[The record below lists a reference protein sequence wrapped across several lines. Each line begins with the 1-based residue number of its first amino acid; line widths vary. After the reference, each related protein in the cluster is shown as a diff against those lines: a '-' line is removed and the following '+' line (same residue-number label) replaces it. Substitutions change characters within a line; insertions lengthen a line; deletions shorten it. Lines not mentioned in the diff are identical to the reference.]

1 MEKILS
7 QIILHKAARTL
18 EIVFASGEQF
28 VLPFEYL
35 RVFSP
40 SAEVRGHGR
49 GQEKLVLNKQRVNI
63 TQIEPVGNYAIKP
76 FFDDGHASGIFSWTT
91 LFELGVRHQQNWE
104 NYLEKV
110 KQHAASLT
118 TGSTKASGGVGCP

>member
-1 MEKILS
+1 MEKILT

-18 EIVFASGEQF
+18 EVVFVSGERF

-49 GQEKLVLNKQRVNI
+49 GQEKLVLHKQHVNI
-63 TQIEPVGNYAIKP
+63 TKIEPVGNYAIKP

-91 LFELGVRHQQNWE
+91 LFDLGLHQQQNWE
-104 NYLEKV
+104 SYLYKV
-110 KQHAASLT
+110 KQHVSGCA
-118 TGSTKASGGVGCP
+118 KESGGVSGH